1 MSTSSSLITATGS
14 VGPADAELAPNTPEI
29 TNAKSAIPITKIKKM
44 DRCLIFPKTAI
55 VAIFS

>member
-1 MSTSSSLITATGS
+1 LITAIGS
-14 VGPADAELAPNTPEI
+14 VGPELAELPSKTPEI

-55 VAIFS
+55 VAIFDSLRN